1 MGSFATSVQV
11 HLRDQLAGRHPEL
24 EWETEYRI
32 AGTPVDVAGTT
43 NSHLYLLELEWRR
56 ADPADNAAKLFRH
69 LDEETVEGTT
79 VVLFQIFTEY
89 YQLARGGVSSKRK
102 NAEFVGRIATETID
116 QLTYRPVEFE
126 LDPPKRGADRP
137 AGWEEVADETAAR
150 VSDWISNDGSDS

>member
-1 MGSFATSVQV
+1 MQAS
-11 HLRDQLAGRHPEL
+11 LRDQLAVRHPEL
-24 EWETEYRI
+24 EWETEYHI

-43 NSHLYLLELEWRR
+43 DSHLYLLELEWRR

-137 AGWEEVADETAAR
+137 ENWEEIADETAVR
-150 VSDWISNDGSDS
+150 ISNLISDDEPES